1 MNKLTVV
8 GIGPGAA
15 DQMTLRA
22 MRALQEADVIAGYG
36 VYVDLVR
43 PLFPDKETLVTPMR
57 REAERCRMAIA
68 AAMEGRHVAM
78 ISSGDAGVYGMAG
91 LIYELSQG
99 MELTIE
105 VVPGHQPVRPAH
117 ALGDHRASAGRG
129 GLGGFLHRHLQ
140 SLQRQARGLSAPRLR
155 DPAAP

>member
-43 PLFPDKETLVTPMR
+43 PLFPHKETLVTPMR

-99 MELTIE
+99 MELTI
-105 VVPGHQPVRPAH
+105 
-117 ALGDHRASAGRG
+117 
-129 GLGGFLHRHLQ
+129 
-140 SLQRQARGLSAPRLR
+140 
-155 DPAAP
+155 